1 VPCLFRLTHPHLQL
15 FLFELPLRDG
25 PGGSIT
31 LVIRGERSRD
41 WDPAPTGL
49 GAGTARIPVDGLLCV
64 PGDGII
70 SIMQGSLFCF
80 IIFLSLFYFQ
90 DIAILSPSLADLG
103 RGDDGAAMQEHRPN
117 RSLPRDFRSPTEPII
132 NSSACRQNPYMT
144 RHLRLQTCGP
154 INAPHPSKYPYMP

>member
-31 LVIRGERSRD
+31 LVVRGERSRD

-90 DIAILSPSLADLG
+90 DIRSSHFVALPGPLGPRSRNAGTPPVSKPSPGFPIPNRTNHQQFRLPSKPLHDSPPFASRLADRLT
-103 RGDDGAAMQEHRPN
+103 P
-117 RSLPRDFRSPTEPII
+117 PT
-132 NSSACRQNPYMT
+132 
-144 RHLRLQTCGP
+144 
-154 INAPHPSKYPYMP
+154 PSKYPYMP